1 MKDFNALSGCAEWD
15 QVTGKSY
22 FLYSGDTTKVNW
34 ASGKYTS
41 EWLDPPPKPPP
52 PKTPN
57 PPKNPNQNQKLKNKN
72 QRCIHIVVLEM
83 HEFCIL

>member
-41 EWLDPPPKPPP
+41 EWLDPPQKNPQ
-52 PKTPN
+52 KTPN
-57 PPKNPNQNQKLKNKN
+57 PPKKPNQNQKLKNKN